1 MSASDPVD
9 PLSLGL
15 ALGRAFERSRV
26 PYALGGALAY
36 GVWAV
41 PRGTV
46 DVDINAFVQE
56 PELPRVFEALDS
68 LGIEYDPASAT
79 RASRDAG
86 LFVVRHSGFRIDIFT
101 PSIPFSWEAL
111 RTRVSVTI
119 DGEAFWFLSA
129 EALSVFKLLFFRGKD
144 LVDLE
149 RLVAVQGDRLDR
161 AYVRQQIA
169 DTMGEDDERTR
180 AWDRIIGATPRS

>member
-1 MSASDPVD
+1 MNVSDPVD

-15 ALGRAFERSRV
+15 ALSRAFERTKV

-46 DVDINAFVQE
+46 DVDINAFVHE
-56 PELPRVFEALDS
+56 PELPGVFEALDS
-68 LGIEYDPASAT
+68 LGIGYDPVEAT
-79 RASRDAG
+79 RASRDTG
-86 LFVVRHSGFRIDIFT
+86 LFVVRHSGFRIDVFT

-111 RTRVSVTI
+111 RTRVTVAI
-119 DGEAFWFLSA
+119 DGQDYWFLSA

-149 RLVAVQGDRLDR
+149 RLVAVQGNRLDR

-169 DTMGEDDERTR
+169 EIMGEDDERTR
-180 AWDRIIGATPRS
+180 AWDRIVGATGS